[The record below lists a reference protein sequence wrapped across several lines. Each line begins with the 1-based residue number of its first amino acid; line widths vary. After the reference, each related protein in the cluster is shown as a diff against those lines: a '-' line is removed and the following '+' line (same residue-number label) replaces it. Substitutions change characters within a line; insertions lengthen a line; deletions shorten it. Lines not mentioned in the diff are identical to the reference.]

1 MDSNRPRIVNIG
13 NQSFMGIHNRV
24 HPITGINENGH
35 YILGQPIGR
44 IENNQISLN
53 NGDRYRMYT
62 LGGHEF
68 AERIDPRREVESRH
82 SMISEGE
89 ASSDDE
95 MSSSDEERQTHVKER
110 KQEEERQKRTRE
122 KYEKLKADREE
133 RKRKSEARKRE
144 QELERE
150 RKRELE
156 RERKQELERE
166 RKQKTGKNASETV
179 KEEAENNEHEDSE
192 GEEEKENDRKKYK
205 PNDHSLKLPEKEPTS
220 SSAPT
225 STMSF
230 QEYLKQEN
238 VKEDQSAT
246 IENLSS
252 KNEDAI
258 KTVRDEAELN
268 SVKSDL
274 GDLEEL

>member
-1 MDSNRPRIVNIG
+1 MDLNRPRIVNIG
-13 NQSFMGIHNRV
+13 NQSFMAIHNRV
-24 HPITGINENGH
+24 HPITGRNENGH

-89 ASSDDE
+89 VSSDDE
-95 MSSSDEERQTHVKER
+95 MDSSDEERQTHVNQR
-110 KQEEERQKRTRE
+110 KEEEEQRKRTRE
-122 KYEKLKADREE
+122 KFEKLKADREE
-133 RKRKSEARKRE
+133 RKRKSE
-144 QELERE
+144 E
-150 RKRELE
+150 RKRE
-156 RERKQELERE
+156 RELERE
-166 RKQKTGKNASETV
+166 RKQKTGKNASKSV
-179 KEEAENNEHEDSE
+179 KEEAENNEREDEYNSE
-192 GEEEKENDRKKYK
+192 GEEEKENDPRKKYK

-230 QEYLKQEN
+230 QEYLQQEN

-246 IENLSS
+246 IGNLSS

-258 KTVRDEAELN
+258 NTVRDEVELN

-274 GDLEEL
+274 DDLDEFDEEL

>member
-95 MSSSDEERQTHVKER
+95 MSSSDEERQKKV
-110 KQEEERQKRTRE
+110 QEEKREKKRQERTRE

-144 QELERE
+144 RELERE

-179 KEEAENNEHEDSE
+179 KEEAENNEHEDEYNSE

-205 PNDHSLKLPEKEPTS
+205 PNDHS
-220 SSAPT
+220 

-258 KTVRDEAELN
+258 KTVRDEAEL